1 MKQLVAEHVRN
12 ASIIAMAASS
22 LNVTDPAGY
31 MTVPFIAVIRHRLIP
46 NQYGISR

>member
-1 MKQLVAEHVRN
+1 MKQLVPEHVRN

>member
-22 LNVTDPAGY
+22 LNVTGRARY
-31 MTVPFIAVIRHRLIP
+31 MTVPFIAVIRHRFVP
-46 NQYGISR
+46 NQ

>member
-1 MKQLVAEHVRN
+1 MKRLVAEHVRN

-22 LNVTDPAGY
+22 LNVTGRGGY